1 MGRSAPS
8 FAFFFMQDLIQRS
21 LKASVWGAA
30 IAFAPLSGAVA
41 DVNSTW
47 FDADGGRWEHG
58 SWDDG
63 VPNGAGDG
71 ASIFVSSPSGANRE
85 VAFALPQ
92 PLGLDRL
99 LLVSSSSRVTFG
111 AAADSLTMQS
121 AIVGGRSILNVQNY
135 APGIT
140 DFLPRVTADRL
151 RVESQGAVHF
161 AGGFDV
167 QADLD
172 LVTRGSFS
180 VASGIRAHSV
190 ALSAREELPTDTVNF
205 RGPISANKQINMNFE
220 RVGSV
225 RFHDS
230 IEADYVSVNAALAD
244 DGRAVFSQTMT
255 GRALVDLNIS
265 NGDVTVAN
273 VEGDHVNLV
282 GGSGVATLGL
292 GASVQSLQ
300 VEGRGTVRIAN
311 IADGFSGSVFGN
323 VEGTFDVVTDLVPHE
338 VSGLRTGTLRISGGG
353 RFEVG
358 EIRNSFGS
366 PDPVRVELAGG
377 ELFVSKAAGV
387 SLPGV
392 IVNGGQSA
400 IVFGEEA
407 DSTPLKVGAIDRTAD
422 SLLLVR
428 REVSGEDA
436 RLKLSGAP
444 TLVGTGAVGT
454 DSVRVLSGVVFD
466 STASQ
471 SGTGFATYD
480 ADSGTLRALVEDE
493 YRTSVGAGA
502 NVKLGG
508 GLTTAMG
515 PVSVNSLVLGG
526 GTTLRFSGP
535 VFDVRSGMVISTGES
550 ANVIDRLGGGQQMG
564 SAGQRLLHFFTET
577 DLTVNVGVPWKLVKS
592 GEARMVYR
600 PGGMPTRDIVV
611 NRGTLEID
619 GYGQLDSL
627 TVRSGGILRTDAPLN
642 GRVAA
647 AIERGGRWEVSGPDQ
662 AIDSLQGR
670 GTIVGVGGGDP
681 TRVEFNAPQSNPF
694 ETTELGVAFAGN
706 LDLVLGTS
714 NPLVLTGKSLHT
726 GETWILSENLTLG
739 VDEALSAESVL
750 RLSGRLN
757 LDGFRT
763 SVGGLRVDSFG
774 IIDGGSGG
782 AMGQLTLDVGAGQAE
797 SAVVRIEGGTRLV
810 KRGEGSQT
818 INANLL
824 DAHGGAEFDVREG
837 TLVVDG
843 GHWGE
848 RGQLRVGGEGRLEV
862 RMDPDGFVEVVD
874 VASGARVRRE
884 SRIFSG
890 QDAHRYRSEAGG
902 RTEFALL
909 RAEAGE
915 YLAEFGDGVA
925 GVTLGETIDLSE
937 TGDLKFV
944 LQIGFDSVALADSVS
959 DLRLGWFDGGEWIEA
974 ILGNSVRRE
983 NFVGEVAWSD
993 EFLLGDWGVD
1003 PAAGEIWAVVD
1014 HGGSFAVIAV
1024 PEVGT
1029 VGLVVVG
1036 LMAVFWMGRRKSDPL
1051 STR

>member
-8 FAFFFMQDLIQRS
+8 FTFYSMQDLIQRF
-21 LKASVWGAA
+21 LKASVWGVA

-41 DVNSTW
+41 EVNSTW
-47 FDADGGRWEHG
+47 FDADGGRWEDG

-71 ASIFVSSPSGANRE
+71 ASIFVSSPSGENRE

-92 PLGLDRL
+92 PLVLDRL
-99 LLVSSSSRVTFG
+99 LLVSSSSSVRFG
-111 AAADSLTMQS
+111 GGADSLTMRS
-121 AIVGGRSILNVQNY
+121 EIVGGRSILNVQNY
-135 APGIT
+135 SPGKIN
-140 DFLPRVTADRL
+140 FLPRVTADRL
-151 RVESQGAVHF
+151 RVESQNTVHF

-167 QADLD
+167 QGDLD

-180 VASGIRAHSV
+180 VANGIRADSI
-190 ALSAREELPTDTVNF
+190 ALSVSEESPTDAVDF
-205 RGPISANKQINMNFE
+205 LGPISANKEINMNFE
-220 RVGSV
+220 RVESV

-230 IEADYVSVNAALAD
+230 IKADYVSIHATLAD
-244 DGRAVFSQTMT
+244 DGRAVFEQTIT
-255 GRALVDLNIS
+255 GRALVDLNFS
-265 NGDVTVAN
+265 DGDVTVAN
-273 VEGDHVNLV
+273 VEGDRVNLV

-300 VEGRGTVRIAN
+300 VEGQGTLRVSN
-311 IADGFSGSVFGN
+311 LADGFSGSIFGN

-338 VSGLRTGTLRISGGG
+338 VGGLRTGTLRISDGG
-353 RFEVG
+353 RFDAG

-377 ELFVSKAAGV
+377 DLFVSKAAGV

-392 IVNGGQSA
+392 IVDGGQSA

-407 DSTPLKVGAIDRTAD
+407 DLTPLKVGTIDRASD

-444 TLVGTGAVGT
+444 MLVGTGAVGT
-454 DSVRVLSGVVFD
+454 ESVGVMSGVVFD
-466 STASQ
+466 ATASQ

-480 ADSGTLRALVEDE
+480 AESGTLRALVEDE

-515 PVSVNSLVLGG
+515 PISVNSLVLGG

-550 ANVIDRLGGGQQMG
+550 ANVINRLGGGQQMG
-564 SAGQRLLHFFTET
+564 SAEQRLLHFFTET
-577 DLTVNVGVPWKLVKS
+577 DLTVTVGVPGKLVKS

-600 PGGMPTRDIVV
+600 PGGVPTTDVVV

-619 GYGQLDSL
+619 GYGQIDSL
-627 TVRSGGILRTDAPLN
+627 TVRSGGILRTDAPLD

-647 AIERGGRWEVSGPDQ
+647 VLERGGRWEVSGPDQ

-670 GTIVGVGGGDP
+670 GMIVGVGVGDP

-714 NPLVLTGKSLHT
+714 NPLVLTGKSVHT
-726 GETWILSENLTLG
+726 GETWILSDNLTLG

-763 SVGGLRVDSFG
+763 SVAGLRVGSFG
-774 IIDGGSGG
+774 IIDGGLGA
-782 AMGQLTLDVGAGQAE
+782 AMGELTLDVGAGQAE

-843 GHWGE
+843 GHWGG
-848 RGQLRVGGEGRLEV
+848 RGQLRVGGEGTLEV
-862 RMDPDGFVEVVD
+862 RMEPDGFVEVVD

-884 SRIFSG
+884 SLIFSG
-890 QDAHRYRSEAGG
+890 QDAHRYRSEAGR
-902 RTEFALL
+902 RTEFDLL
-909 RAEAGE
+909 RAGYGE
-915 YLAEFGDGVA
+915 YMAEFGDGVV
-925 GVTLGETIDLSE
+925 GTTLSETIELTE
-937 TGDLKFV
+937 TGDLRFV
-944 LQIGFDSVALADSVS
+944 LQIGFDSMALADSVS

-974 ILGNSVRRE
+974 ILGNSVQRE

-993 EFLLGDWGVD
+993 EFLVGDWGVD
-1003 PAAGEIWAVVD
+1003 PAAGEIWAVLD

-1024 PEVGT
+1024 PEAET

-1036 LMAVFWMGRRKSDPL
+1036 LVAVFWMARR
-1051 STR
+1051 RRQEQ